1 MPSQYD
7 DSPELA
13 VGHDLPEAY
22 VQSPPE
28 TVWSP
33 QPSIAPTYVSQPP
46 SAYPP
51 SAYGQNGQYTDA
63 AKPGSA
69 AGAGAVGGVMSHDP
83 SYASPEST
91 DPEKTAPPAAATVC
105 GISLVLLLSIIIAIL
120 SAAVIGLAA
129 GTGVATSNYNDAN
142 SKLRVLSSS
151 LAAAQAKATGT
162 PTSSGSSS
170 QGTSVPT
177 DWNSITNGCSD
188 NPGDVTGLTYTSQC
202 KFLCLSKTLL
212 RKTVILNM
220 NSFFSFQQCQL
231 YHVLRQGYQERL
243 TGVFCF
249 RWQLQRLHGRLR
261 WMEHIQHDQRK
272 MRGRL
277 FHSRVE
283 CPGYCTGRTRSRRL
297 LPQACSFVQ
306 GQPDGSQ
313 YWWWRDPLCSAYFK
327 MMRGI

>member
-1 MPSQYD
+1 MKISRLNMPSQYD

-51 SAYGQNGQYTDA
+51 SAYGQNGQYIDA
-63 AKPGSA
+63 TKPGSA

-83 SYASPEST
+83 SYAAPEST

-188 NPGDVTGLTYTSQC
+188 NPGDVTGLTYTSQSFNNANFTMYC
-202 KFLCLSKTLL
+202 DKDTKSGSPVFSVFAGNFNGCMDACAGWNTYNTTKGKCVGVSFIPEWSVLATALAGHAPGDCYLKPAPLSKANLTAPNIGGGEIHSALL
-212 RKTVILNM
+212 ISK
-220 NSFFSFQQCQL
+220 
-231 YHVLRQGYQERL
+231 
-243 TGVFCF
+243 
-249 RWQLQRLHGRLR
+249 
-261 WMEHIQHDQRK
+261 
-272 MRGRL
+272 
-277 FHSRVE
+277 
-283 CPGYCTGRTRSRRL
+283 
-297 LPQACSFVQ
+297 
-306 GQPDGSQ
+306 
-313 YWWWRDPLCSAYFK
+313 
-327 MMRGI
+327 